1 MNKVKNLNKNDF
13 INLIAEKC
21 DIAKAD
27 ASKAIEYVTKGIE
40 EVIESGDKLT
50 LVGFGSFYIAENK
63 EKEGRNP
70 RTGEKIKIAAS
81 KTPKFK
87 AGSDLKKLCNK

>member
-1 MNKVKNLNKNDF
+1 MNEVKNLNKNDF
-13 INLIAEKC
+13 INLIAEKSN
-21 DIAKAD
+21 IAKAE
-27 ASKAIEYVTKGIE
+27 ASRAVEYFTKGIE
-40 EVIESGDKLT
+40 AVVESGDKLT

-63 EKEGRNP
+63 AKEGRNP
-70 RTGEKIKIAAS
+70 RTGEVIKIAAS

>member
-1 MNKVKNLNKNDF
+1 MV
-13 INLIAEKC
+13 
-21 DIAKAD
+21 
-27 ASKAIEYVTKGIE
+27 
-40 EVIESGDKLT
+40 ESGDKLT

-63 EKEGRNP
+63 AKEGRNP
-70 RTGEKIKIAAS
+70 RTGEVIKIAAS

>member
-1 MNKVKNLNKNDF
+1 MSKIKNLNKNDF

-21 DIAKAD
+21 DIAKVD
-27 ASKAIEYVTKGIE
+27 ASKAIEYFTKGIGAVVE
-40 EVIESGDKLT
+40 AGDKLT

-63 EKEGRNP
+63 AKEGRNP
-70 RTGEKIKIAAS
+70 RTGETIKIAAS

>member
-1 MNKVKNLNKNDF
+1 MSEVKNLNKNDF
-13 INLIAEKC
+13 INLVAEKC
-21 DIAKAD
+21 DIAKTEA
-27 ASKAIEYVTKGIE
+27 AKSIEYFTKGIE
-40 EVIESGDKLT
+40 EVVAKGDKLT

-63 EKEGRNP
+63 AKDGRNP
-70 RTGEKIKIAAS
+70 RTGEVIKIAAS